1 MEIVAENR
9 DIQIGRLSLGPYMT
23 NTYILVCR
31 ETRSSV
37 IVDAPGDPNQVVA
50 ALYHTTPCYLLIT
63 HNHFDHTGALAQLKT
78 DLKIPV
84 GAHVSDADHLPLK
97 PDMFLK
103 HNDTITFGRISLTV
117 LHTPGHTPGSL
128 CFHYG
133 KYLIS
138 GDTIFP
144 GGPGK
149 TWSPAAFLQIGHS
162 LENILFTLPD
172 DVKVFPGHGGPAV
185 IGEEKE
191 KYRLFRSKPQDPD
204 LCGDV
209 VWG

>member
-50 ALYHTTPCYLLIT
+50 ALHHITPCYLLIT
-63 HNHFDHTGALAQLKT
+63 HNHFDHTGALVELKA

-84 GAHVSDADHLPLK
+84 GAHVSDAGNLPLQ
-97 PDMFLK
+97 PDLLLK
-103 HNDTITFGRISLTV
+103 HRDTVAFGRISLTV

-133 KYLIS
+133 KYLIA

-149 TWSPAAFLQIGHS
+149 TWSPAAFLQIRHS
-162 LENILFTLPD
+162 LENVVFGLPD
-172 DVKVFPGHGGPAV
+172 DVVVFPGHGGPAV
-185 IGEEKE
+185 IGEEKG
-191 KYRLFRSKPQDPD
+191 KYRLFRSKSHDPD